1 MQLTIK
7 SSTMKK
13 KLTVLFAATTLLIST
28 AFAHANFKPSKDVQN
43 EFNRLF
49 THPTEIKW
57 EEVSNFDKVTF
68 NEGGQYLTA
77 FFNPTGKIESVSRN
91 IGTATLPLI
100 LQKELQNKLSA
111 SWVADCFELYGKN
124 GTEYYI
130 TVESANNS
138 TVYRSNSN
146 DWDIYKKTKK

>member
-1 MQLTIK
+1 
-7 SSTMKK
+7 MKK

-28 AFAHANFKPSKDVQN
+28 AFAHVNFKPSKEVQN

-138 TVYRSNSN
+138 IVYRSNSN